1 LADYQRYDLEEPGV
15 SVNDPCVSISTGT
28 LSPDLRVNYA
38 YGMILGLGEFLQEQ
52 QYFLQKDYLHE
63 RALHGF
69 GTVYGL
75 QVTTSPTPDVQHD
88 YTIAVAPGMA
98 IDQRGREAVVR
109 SAQCARLGAWLGAQ
123 EQANAG
129 TIAANM
135 GPSGEFTVYVVLGYD
150 QCKDD
155 LVPLPGQPCSS
166 SAQSMVASRLR
177 DAWNIDLRWS
187 PPPMPAWDTDRR
199 LARLLG
205 SVQIV
210 PGLDPALS
218 SEDKIIAAVRA
229 LPSDVGAGP
238 DDLWPLV
245 DWPSASPP
253 SSPPAP
259 VVYWLPAETAADAL
273 DRIFTIWVTQVR
285 PQLAPDLTQP
295 SESSDPAILL
305 ASITFTLGPVTL
317 PPTAEPALATCD
329 PPDDHGRPYVLHT
342 RLIQEL
348 RLLAESATPTEQPL
362 ELATLTSDV
371 DDQRRLILTAWFHLD
386 QPVALTEPVQVVS
399 RSGVLG
405 SFDPSAPA
413 DPNGV
418 TPQFSDVWILT
429 QKSDF
434 PVIDRDQVAV
444 LFVPGSV
451 LVGDPA
457 TTLAGRIAQG
467 LDLLDTRTDGRV
479 VVYGT
484 VDLPPPP
491 PRPVRPLTTAEFVTI
506 TPKIVKPPIFE
517 FEFWFHP
524 QPKWSQPQG
533 QGSPLQVF
541 VSSLPPVLV
550 ELVDETTGQLGL
562 TAVPVHMG
570 GNVWQATCR
579 LRGQDRAAA
588 YYFRFVFYTEVVVPV
603 NGDQR
608 AEILEVT
615 LEASQSP
622 PDSVSLPIV
631 EWMEKAGFTFLNW
644 DPDQSTIT
652 AYLRVAGLQ

>member
-1 LADYQRYDLEEPGV
+1 M

-63 RALHGF
+63 RALHGS

-75 QVTTSPTPDVQHD
+75 QVTTSPTPDVAHD

-98 IDQRGREAVVR
+98 LDQWGREAVVR

-135 GPSGEFTVYVVLGYD
+135 GPSGEFTVYVVISYD
-150 QCKDD
+150 QCADD

-166 SAQSMVASRLR
+166 SAQTMVASRWR
-177 DAWNIDLRWS
+177 DSWNIDLRWS

-199 LARLLG
+199 LARLLN

-210 PGLDPALS
+210 AGLDPALS
-218 SEDKIIAAVRA
+218 SEDEIIAAVLA

-245 DWPSASPP
+245 NWPSASPP

-259 VVYWLPAETAADAL
+259 VAYRLPAETAADAL

-285 PQLAPDLTQP
+285 PLLSPDLTQP
-295 SESSDPAILL
+295 AENSDPAILL
-305 ASITFTLGPVTL
+305 ASITFTLGPVSS
-317 PPTAEPALATCD
+317 PPGADPAIATCD

-348 RLLAESATPTEQPL
+348 RLLAESSVAPRAQ

-371 DDQRRLILTAWFHLD
+371 DGQGRLILTAWFHLD
-386 QPVALTEPVQVVS
+386 QPVALTEPIQVVS
-399 RSGVLG
+399 RSGAYG

-413 DPNGV
+413 DPSGV
-418 TPQFSDVWILT
+418 APLFSDVWILT

-434 PVIDRDQVAV
+434 PLIDRDQVAV
-444 LFVPGSV
+444 LFEPGSV
-451 LVGDPA
+451 PVGDPA
-457 TTLAGRIAQG
+457 TTLADRIAHG
-467 LDLLDTRTDGRV
+467 LDLLDTRTDGGV

-491 PRPVRPLTTAEFVTI
+491 PPPAPPLPTAEFVTI
-506 TPKIVKPPIFE
+506 TPRIVKPPIFE

-533 QGSPLQVF
+533 QGSQLQVF

-550 ELVDETTGQLGL
+550 ELVDDTTGQLGQ
-562 TAVPVHMG
+562 TAVPAHIG
-570 GNVWQATCR
+570 GNVWQASCR
-579 LRGQDRAAA
+579 LMGQERAAA
-588 YYFRFVFYTEVVVPV
+588 YYLRFVFYTAGVTAV
-603 NGDQR
+603 NGEQR
-608 AEILEVT
+608 PEILEVT

-622 PDSVSLPIV
+622 PDSVSMPIM
-631 EWMEKAGFTFLNW
+631 EWMAKAGFTFLNW
-644 DPDQSTIT
+644 NPAQKTIT